1 MSRLIT
7 PSVLTEGLQEHEAFQ
22 AWRQVRSDDV
32 EPGRIEVLQRNKKT
46 AVYRLSGIG
55 PDGAAI
61 IAKRSRHVTGRVE
74 RVIYEEVLP
83 RLPVPSL
90 GFYGYVRD
98 PNQEFSWLFLEDARG
113 EPYSRLNAA
122 HRVLAGQWLGEM
134 HLATSASLG
143 EELPDRSLGHYL
155 HFLQDCRA
163 GLELL
168 SRTALAAGDM
178 TLFRSFISFCD
189 QLELRWRQIEDACEA
204 MPRTLVHDDFAMKNV
219 RIREGATSHALLVFD
234 WQFAGCGV
242 AATDLAQFI
251 DRVVTPDLG
260 AYWSVLAREYP
271 RLELRD
277 IQRIAACGTV
287 LRVLDQVHWALSGL
301 RVGDPKSV
309 TKAGALLRVYYTTV
323 PGAVQRL
330 EMELAGR

>member
-1 MSRLIT
+1 MSRVIT
-7 PSVLTEGLQEHEAFQ
+7 PSVLTEGLQEHEFQ

-32 EPGRIEVLQRNKKT
+32 EPGRIEVLQRSKKT

-90 GFYGYVRD
+90 AFHGYVRD
-98 PNQEFSWLFLEDARG
+98 PNQKFCWLFLEDAKG

-134 HLATSASLG
+134 HLATSAGLG
-143 EELPDRSLGHYL
+143 EELPDRGLGHYR

-163 GLELL
+163 SLELL
-168 SRTALAAGDM
+168 SRTALPAEDTM
-178 TLFRSFISFCD
+178 LFCSSISFCD
-189 QLELRWRQIEDACEA
+189 RLELRWRQIEDACEA
-204 MPRTLVHDDFAMKNV
+204 MPRTLVHDDFAIKNL
-219 RIREGATSHALLVFD
+219 RIRERATSHTLLVFD
-234 WQFAGCGV
+234 WQFAGRGV

-251 DRVVTPDLG
+251 DCVVTPDLG
-260 AYWSVLAREYP
+260 AYRSVLARGYP

-277 IQRIAACGTV
+277 IQRIAACGNV
-287 LRVLDQVHWALSGL
+287 LRVLDEVHWALSGL

-309 TKAGALLRVYYTTV
+309 TKAAALLRVYHTTV
-323 PGAVQRL
+323 PGAVRRL
-330 EMELAGR
+330 EMELAGQ

>member
-98 PNQEFSWLFLEDARG
+98 PNQEFCWLFLEDANG

-134 HLATSASLG
+134 HLATSAGLG
-143 EELPDRSLGHYL
+143 EELPDRGLGHYL
-155 HFLQDCRA
+155 HVLQDCRA
-163 GLELL
+163 SLELL
-168 SRTALAAGDM
+168 SRTALPAEDTM
-178 TLFRSFISFCD
+178 LFCGFISFCD
-189 QLELRWRQIEDACEA
+189 RLELRWRQIEDACEA
-204 MPRTLVHDDFAMKNV
+204 MPRTLVHDDFAIKNV
-219 RIREGATSHALLVFD
+219 RIRERATSHALLVFD

-242 AATDLAQFI
+242 AAADLAQFI

-260 AYWSVLAREYP
+260 AYRSVLARGYP
-271 RLELRD
+271 RLALRD
-277 IQRIAACGTV
+277 IQRIAACGNV
-287 LRVLDQVHWALSGL
+287 LRVVDEVHWALSGL
-301 RVGDPKSV
+301 RAGDPKSV
-309 TKAGALLRVYYTTV
+309 TKAAALLRVYHTTV